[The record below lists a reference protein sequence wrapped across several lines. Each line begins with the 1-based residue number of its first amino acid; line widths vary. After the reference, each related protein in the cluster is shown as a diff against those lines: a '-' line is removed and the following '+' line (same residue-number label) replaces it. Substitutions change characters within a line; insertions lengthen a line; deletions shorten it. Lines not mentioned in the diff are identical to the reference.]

1 MKCSKFLLAIALVSS
16 FYASSVNASTIA
28 IDSLFVDK
36 VAVALVVNNTRLF
49 SYSNSFP
56 SFEIVMGEYQSSI
69 VSFGN
74 RRSGL
79 LNIYSTNLYG
89 AAAPTGY
96 VDGTTINVDLSS
108 IRTGFDSWLVDFD
121 VGLWPINTPQNNGVY
136 DPNTGRYVLDW
147 RYNFIVDNPGFRRD
161 FNGSFM
167 VSLQGGL
174 ITTSVPVPAAFW
186 LLGSGLIGL
195 IGFAR
200 RKKI

>member
-1 MKCSKFLLAIALVSS
+1 MKCLKFLSVIALVSS
-16 FYASSVNASTIA
+16 FYGPSVNASTIA
-28 IDSLFVDK
+28 IDSMFVEK

-56 SFEIVMGEYQSSI
+56 SFEIVMGEYQGSI

-96 VDGTTINVDLSS
+96 VDGATINVDLSS
-108 IRTGFDSWLVDFD
+108 IRAGFDSRWVDFD

-161 FNGSFM
+161 FSGNFM

-174 ITTSVPVPAAFW
+174 ITSSVPVPAAFW
-186 LLGSGLIGL
+186 LFGSGMLA
-195 IGFAR
+195 FAAVAR
-200 RKKI
+200 RNR

>member
-1 MKCSKFLLAIALVSS
+1 MKCLKFLSAIVLVSS

-28 IDSLFVDK
+28 IDSMFVDK
-36 VAVALVVNNTRLF
+36 VTVALVVNNTGLF
-49 SYSNSFP
+49 SYSSSFP
-56 SFEIVMGEYQSSI
+56 SFEIAMGEYQSSI

-96 VDGTTINVDLSS
+96 VDGATINVDLSS
-108 IRTGFDSWLVDFD
+108 IRAGFDSRWVDFD

-147 RYNFIVDNPGFRRD
+147 RYDFIVDNPGFRRD
-161 FNGSFM
+161 FNGSFI

-174 ITTSVPVPAAFW
+174 ITSSVPVPAAFW
-186 LLGSGLIGL
+186 LFGSGMLA
-195 IGFAR
+195 FAAVAR
-200 RKKI
+200 RNR

>member
-1 MKCSKFLLAIALVSS
+1 MKCLKFLSAIVLVSS

-28 IDSLFVDK
+28 IDSMFVDK
-36 VAVALVVNNTRLF
+36 VTVALVVNNTGLF
-49 SYSNSFP
+49 SYSSSFP
-56 SFEIVMGEYQSSI
+56 SFEIAMGEYQSSI

-96 VDGTTINVDLSS
+96 VDGATINVDLSS
-108 IRTGFDSWLVDFD
+108 IRAGFDSRWVDFD

-161 FNGSFM
+161 FNGSFI

-174 ITTSVPVPAAFW
+174 ITSSVPVPAAFW
-186 LLGSGLIGL
+186 LFGSGMLA
-195 IGFAR
+195 FAAVAR
-200 RKKI
+200 RNR